1 MSAVSRQRSF
11 LILFSI
17 EGCAILPGMPHAQ
30 LIRRI
35 QWLVPVV
42 LFVLA
47 LAVRLPGLDGF
58 ITADEP
64 KWIDRSRWFA
74 VGLLFPE
81 QECPPVEY
89 GREEATHGLGCT
101 LQIGYPGVT
110 TMWAGALGLLL
121 HYWREVR
128 PTGVDLETF
137 LTGLSSYMLDT
148 TIIAP
153 SRLPFAVIGALFVP
167 LLYSFLRRLFNFW
180 VAVITALII
189 ALHPY
194 YIALSRVVHHDSFNT
209 MFMVLSLLA
218 LVAYWLRRWPW
229 YWLLLSAILGG
240 LAILS
245 KQVGW
250 FMPPF
255 VVVVAGLTWLY
266 RWLEAAPAE
275 TRLRYLASRPNW
287 RTIGRLIGEGIL
299 WGGVAALT
307 FVALFPAMWVIPGQ
321 AIQTIF
327 LNSTRL
333 VEEGHSHFFLGEISN
348 DPGPLFYPVGWTLR
362 ATPWE
367 VIGLVGLVGAVF
379 WFIIR
384 RRSLSRWL
392 AAHPVEVTLLV
403 YVSLLLIFV
412 SISGKKLIRYFL
424 PGFPILDILAAL
436 GLLWLLGVVAAG
448 VVWLLSRVKCRENEM
463 IEPQEGVG
471 RQRPAVTYTVL
482 ALALVAIIGL
492 TQGWLSLNNYPYYF
506 TYHNPFFGGTPGAA
520 KIMTIIGWGEGLNE
534 AAAYLNQQPNAKSL
548 HVLNE
553 RSCTQLR
560 PFFVGQVSCLNSSL
574 GGIMKADYVVYYYN
588 VLQRDMGWPEQV
600 AYFVQHQTPIHRVTM
615 QGLDYVVIYRNPI
628 EHQVDR
634 KANSAAG
641 LLTAFGYNLR
651 PNGQLTLFWQNRGLN
666 NAPLLVGL
674 APSPGVYPA
683 DGHAANGQDRKW
695 LTCRPKSDFTAS
707 LTTSKAI
714 IESNCALK
722 SLDLEPGLYDIQ
734 LATGD
739 GVNVS
744 PIETSRLGVIQIGPG
759 GTFDSV
765 DVVAHEPV
773 GE

>member
-1 MSAVSRQRSF
+1 
-11 LILFSI
+11 
-17 EGCAILPGMPHAQ
+17 MPHAQ

-35 QWLVPVV
+35 QWLVPVA

-89 GREEATHGLGCT
+89 GREETTHGLGCT

-121 HYWREVR
+121 HYWREVQ
-128 PTGVDLETF
+128 PTGVDLKTF

-167 LLYSFLRRLFNFW
+167 LLYAFLRRLFNNW
-180 VAVITALII
+180 VAVITALTI

-240 LAILS
+240 LALLS
-245 KQVGW
+245 KQVSW

-255 VVVVAGLTWLY
+255 VAVVAGLTWLY
-266 RWLEAAPAE
+266 RWMEDAPAGA
-275 TRLRYLASRPNW
+275 RLRFLISRQNW
-287 RTIGRLIGEGIL
+287 LTIGRLIGEGLL
-299 WGGVAALT
+299 WGGVACLT
-307 FVALFPAMWVIPGQ
+307 FVVLFPAMWVIPGQ

-348 DPGPLFYPVGWTLR
+348 DPGPLFYPIGWTLR
-362 ATPWE
+362 ATPLE
-367 VIGLVGLVGAVF
+367 VIGLAGLVGAVL

-384 RRSLSRWL
+384 RRSLGRWL

-412 SISGKKLIRYFL
+412 SLSGKKLVRYFL
-424 PGFPILDILAAL
+424 PAFPVLDILIAL
-436 GLLWLLGVVAAG
+436 GLLWLLGGIAAG
-448 VVWLLSRVKCRENEM
+448 AIWLLSWVKRPESELTV
-463 IEPQEGVG
+463 PQRKSDTKPSIVLFN
-471 RQRPAVTYTVL
+471 VL
-482 ALALVAIIGL
+482 ALILAGIIIL
-492 TQGWLSLNNYPYYF
+492 TQGWWSLSNYPYYL
-506 TYHNPFFGGTPGAA
+506 TYHNPLFGGTPGAA

-534 AAAYLNQQPNAKSL
+534 AAAYLNQQPDAKSL
-548 HVLNE
+548 HVLTE
-553 RSCTQLR
+553 RACTQLR
-560 PFFVGQVSCLNSSL
+560 PFFVGQVSCLNASL
-574 GGIMKADYVVYYYN
+574 GGIMKADYVVYYFN
-588 VLQRDMGWPEQV
+588 VLQRDMGWPEQR
-600 AYFVQHQTPIHRVTM
+600 AYFEQHQTPIHRVTL

-641 LLTAFGYNLR
+641 LLTTFGYNLQSDGR
-651 PNGQLTLFWQNRGLN
+651 LTLFWQNLGLN
-666 NAPLLVGL
+666 EAPLLVGV
-674 APSPGVYPA
+674 AQTPGIYPA
-683 DGHAANGQDRKW
+683 DGHAVNAQERKW
-695 LTCRPKSDFTAS
+695 LTCRPKPDFTAS
-707 LTTSKAI
+707 LTTSKAV
-714 IESNCALK
+714 IESTCALK
-722 SLDLEPGLYDIQ
+722 SLDLAPGLYDIQ
-734 LATGD
+734 LAVGD
-739 GVNVS
+739 GSGVI
-744 PIETSRLGVIQIGPG
+744 PIETSRLAVVQLGPG
-759 GTFDSV
+759 GTFELV
-765 DVVAHEPV
+765 DLAAHEPV